1 MSNSNSNS
9 ERASA
14 NGQKD
19 DWVRIFD
26 TTLRDGEQSPGCT
39 MNVDEKLVIARQLE
53 ALGVDVIEAG
63 FAAASPG
70 DFEAVRAVA
79 HAVKG
84 PVVLSL
90 ARTREADIERALSAV
105 DGADRPGIHVFIATS
120 DLHLE
125 HKLNMSRQEVID
137 AAVWAVERAKR
148 HVDYIEFS
156 AEDASRS
163 DIDYMIQV
171 FGEVIRAGAVV
182 CNVPDT
188 TGYGVP
194 GQVRELFRTLRAKTP
209 GGDRIIWSTHNH
221 NDLGLAVANS
231 LAAIEGGARQVEC
244 TINGIGERAG
254 NTSMEEVVM
263 ALDTRRDHF
272 GVTTRVKTRQI
283 YPASQTLSKTIGVA
297 ISPTKPVVGAN
308 AFAHEAGIH
317 QDGVM
322 KNKLT
327 YEIMRPESVGRLSNS
342 IVLGKH
348 SGRHAFVERLRE
360 LGIDLEHVDVNDSF
374 ARFKDLADKKK
385 EVYDED
391 LYAICAEDIDAAGRF
406 ALVDLDVSA
415 KMNRA
420 PRARVTISIDGV
432 PKTVEAEGDGTI
444 DACFRAIRDA
454 VGIDPKLESY
464 NVKGITGGT
473 DAIGDVSCVVRDDG
487 IGVRGHGAHTDVVL
501 ASALAFVDALNRLE
515 NRRSRLRGDSTA
527 AAATVGP

>member
-1 MSNSNSNS
+1 MSDQN
-9 ERASA
+9 
-14 NGQKD
+14 

-39 MNVDEKLVIARQLE
+39 MNVEEKLVIAQQLE

-79 HAVKG
+79 GAVRG

-90 ARTREADIERALSAV
+90 ARTREGDIERALAAV
-105 DGADRPGIHVFIATS
+105 DGSANPGIHVFIATS

-137 AAVWAVERAKR
+137 AAVWAVQRAKQ

-163 DIDYMIQV
+163 DVDYMIQV
-171 FGEVIRAGAVV
+171 FGEVIAAGAVV

-188 TGYGVP
+188 TGYAVP
-194 GQVRELFRTLRAKTP
+194 GQLRDLFRTLRTRTP
-209 GGDRIIWSTHNH
+209 GGDRVVWSTHNH

-231 LAAIEGGARQVEC
+231 LAAVEGGARQVEC

-254 NTSMEEVVM
+254 NTAMEEVIM

-272 GVTTRVKTRQI
+272 GVTTRVNTKQI

-342 IVLGKH
+342 LVLGKH
-348 SGRHAFVERLRE
+348 SGRHAFVDRLRE
-360 LGIDLEHVDVNDSF
+360 LGIRLEHVDVNDAF

-385 EVYDED
+385 EVFDED
-391 LYAICAEDIDAAGRF
+391 LFAICADDGEDAGRF
-406 ALVDLDVSA
+406 QLLDVQVSSSMHGSPSA
-415 KMNRA
+415 SVEIA
-420 PRARVTISIDGV
+420 IDGV
-432 PKTVEAEGDGTI
+432 PRRV
-444 DACFRAIRDA
+444 DA
-454 VGIDPKLESY
+454 VGDGIVDACYRAIKEAVDIHPKLESY
-464 NVKGITGGT
+464 QVKGITGGT
-473 DAIGDVSCVVRDDG
+473 DAIGDVSCFVREDG
-487 IGVRGHGAHTDVVL
+487 IGVRGHGAHTDVVM

-527 AAATVGP
+527 AAASVGP

>member
-1 MSNSNSNS
+1 MSDQN
-9 ERASA
+9 
-14 NGQKD
+14 

-70 DFEAVRAVA
+70 DFDAVRAVA
-79 HAVKG
+79 SSVRG

-90 ARTREADIERALSAV
+90 ARPREGDIDSALEAV
-105 DGADRPGIHVFIATS
+105 DCAENPGIHIFIATS

-125 HKLNMSRQEVID
+125 HKLNMSRQEVVD

-163 DIDYMIQV
+163 DIDYLVTV

-188 TGYGVP
+188 TGYAVP
-194 GQVRELFRTLRAKTP
+194 AQLRDLFRTLRTRTP
-209 GGDRIIWSTHNH
+209 GGDRVIWSTHNH

-231 LAAIEGGARQVEC
+231 LGAIEGGARQVEC

-272 GVTTRVKTRQI
+272 GVTTRVKTKHI
-283 YPASQTLSKTIGVA
+283 YPASQALSKTIGVA
-297 ISPTKPVVGAN
+297 IAPTKPVVGAN

-348 SGRHAFVERLRE
+348 SGRHAFVDRLRE
-360 LGIDLEHVDVNDSF
+360 LGIDLGRVDVNDAF

-385 EVYDED
+385 DVFDED
-391 LYAICAEDIDAAGRF
+391 LYAICADDSIDEGRF
-406 ALVDLDVSA
+406 ELRNVEVASTLHGG
-415 KMNRA
+415 
-420 PRARVTISIDGV
+420 PRA
-432 PKTVEAEGDGTI
+432 TVEVSVAGVVRRCTAEGDGI
-444 DACFRAIRDA
+444 VDACYRAIKDA
-454 VGIDPKLESY
+454 TGIDPKLESY
-464 NVKGITGGT
+464 QVKGITGGT
-473 DAIGDVSCVVRDDG
+473 DAIGDVSCFVREDG
-487 IGVRGHGAHTDVVL
+487 VGVRGHGAHTDVVM
-501 ASALAFVDALNRLE
+501 ASALAFIDALNRLE
-515 NRRSRLRGDSTA
+515 ARRTRLRGDSTA
-527 AAATVGP
+527 AAASVGP

>member
-1 MSNSNSNS
+1 MSDQN
-9 ERASA
+9 
-14 NGQKD
+14 

-79 HAVKG
+79 GAVQG

-90 ARTREADIERALSAV
+90 ARTREADLERALAAV
-105 DGADRPGIHVFIATS
+105 DGAGRPGIHTFIATS

-163 DIDYMIQV
+163 DVEYLIQV

-188 TGYGVP
+188 TGYAVP
-194 GQVRELFRTLRAKTP
+194 GQLRELFHTLRTRTP
-209 GGDRIIWSTHNH
+209 GGDRVVWSTHNH

-231 LAAIEGGARQVEC
+231 LAAVEGGARQVEC

-272 GVTTRVKTRQI
+272 GVATRVKTKQI

-297 ISPTKPVVGAN
+297 ISPTKPIVGAN

-342 IVLGKH
+342 LVLGKH
-348 SGRHAFVERLRE
+348 SGRHAFVGRLRE
-360 LGIDLEHVDVNDSF
+360 LGINLEHVDVNDAF

-385 EVYDED
+385 EVFDED
-391 LYAICAEDIDAAGRF
+391 LFAICAEDTDEEARF
-406 ALVDLDVSA
+406 QLVDVKVSSA
-415 KMNRA
+415 LNDGPQA
-420 PRARVTISIDGV
+420 VVTVSIGGV
-432 PKTVEAEGDGTI
+432 PKTVEAGGDGI
-444 DACFRAIRDA
+444 VDACYRAIREA
-454 VGIDPKLESY
+454 VGIEPKLESY
-464 NVKGITGGT
+464 QVKGITGGT
-473 DAIGDVSCVVRDDG
+473 DAIGDVSCFVRDDG
-487 IGVRGHGAHTDVVL
+487 IGVRGHGAHTDVVM
-501 ASALAFVDALNRLE
+501 ASALAFIDALNRLE
-515 NRRSRLRGDSTA
+515 NRRARLRGDA
-527 AAATVGP
+527 APAAGVVGP